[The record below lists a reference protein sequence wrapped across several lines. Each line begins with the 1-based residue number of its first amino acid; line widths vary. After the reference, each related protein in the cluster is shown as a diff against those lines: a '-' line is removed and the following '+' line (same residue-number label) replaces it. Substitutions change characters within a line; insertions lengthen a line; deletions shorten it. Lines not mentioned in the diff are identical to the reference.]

1 MVDLGQKRWKKF
13 RLFYFYFE
21 KTENRVK
28 NIELSLKNVTTT
40 KKDGQLLSHPSFFYS
55 LYSIS
60 LNRDYFS
67 NANLLVTS
75 VQLITLKKAS
85 I

>member
-21 KTENRVK
+21 KRENRVK
-28 NIELSLKNVTTT
+28 NTTT
-40 KKDGQLLSHPSFFYS
+40 KKRRTANKPSVFF
-55 LYSIS
+55 LFSIS

>member
-55 LYSIS
+55 LYPI
-60 LNRDYFS
+60 F
-67 NANLLVTS
+67 
-75 VQLITLKKAS
+75 LIETIFLMQ
-85 I
+85 IFL

>member
-21 KTENRVK
+21 KTETRVK

-40 KKDGQLLSHPSFFYS
+40 KKRRTAIKPSVFFLFSLFYLS
-55 LYSIS
+55 
-60 LNRDYFS
+60 
-67 NANLLVTS
+67 
-75 VQLITLKKAS
+75 
-85 I
+85 